1 MSSRTTGSRV
11 DFYLNT
17 LNDIL
22 NSEDQAGMNLAIN
35 LIERHSAEVLSVEGK
50 GEWESDYFKISRGNG
65 SKEEILF
72 EKDS

>member
-1 MSSRTTGSRV
+1 
-11 DFYLNT
+11 
-17 LNDIL
+17 
-22 NSEDQAGMNLAIN
+22 MNLAIN

-50 GEWESDYFKISRGNG
+50 GEWESDYFKISKGNG